1 MMTEDEKRA
10 RWHACYAQAETLAPE
25 PLPFL
30 AAHADWLPA
39 SGRALDLA
47 CGRGGNAL
55 FLARRGLKTWAWDY
69 AESAVA
75 GLRQRADGLP
85 LWVECRD
92 VVTHPPE
99 PESFDVIVVAH
110 FLHRPL
116 FPALA
121 AAARPG
127 GLLFY
132 ETWAG
137 AYAGRGPQNP
147 EYRLKPGELAG
158 AFPALTLLELQED
171 VDRAAGVW
179 RC

>member
-1 MMTEDEKRA
+1 MAEDEKRA
-10 RWHACYAQAETLAPE
+10 RWEACYAQAEAVEPE

-30 AAHADWLPA
+30 TAHADWLPA
-39 SGRALDLA
+39 SGRALD
-47 CGRGGNAL
+47 
-55 FLARRGLKTWAWDY
+55 TWAWDY

-75 GLRQRADGLP
+75 GLRQRADGL
-85 LWVECRD
+85 LLQVECRD
-92 VVTHPPE
+92 VTARPPE

-121 AAARPG
+121 AALRPG

-147 EYRLKPGELAG
+147 EYRLKLGELAG
-158 AFPALTLLELQED
+158 AFPGLILLELQED

-179 RC
+179 RR

>member
-1 MMTEDEKRA
+1 MAEDEKRV
-10 RWHACYAQAETLAPE
+10 RWEACYAQAEAVEPE
-25 PLPFL
+25 PLPFMT
-30 AAHADWLPA
+30 AHGDWMPA

-55 FLARRGLKTWAWDY
+55 FLARRGLDTWAWDY

-85 LWVECRD
+85 LQVECRD
-92 VVTHPPE
+92 VTARPPE
-99 PESFDVIVVAH
+99 PESFDVTVVAH

-121 AAARPG
+121 AALRPG

-147 EYRLKPGELAG
+147 EYRLKLGELAG
-158 AFPALTLLELQED
+158 AFPRLILLELQED

-179 RC
+179 RR

>member
-1 MMTEDEKRA
+1 MTDDEKWA
-10 RWHACYAQAETLAPE
+10 HWDACYAQVGAVEPE

-39 SGRALDLA
+39 GGRALDLA

-55 FLARRGLKTWAWDY
+55 FLARRGLETEAWDY

-75 GLRQRADGLP
+75 GLRERAVGLP
-85 LWVECRD
+85 LQVQCRD
-92 VVTHPPE
+92 VIAQPPA
-99 PESFDVIVVAH
+99 PESFAVIVVAH

-121 AAARPG
+121 AALRPG

-132 ETWAG
+132 ATWAG
-137 AYAGRGPQNP
+137 AYAGRGPQNMA
-147 EYRLKPGELAG
+147 YRLDLGELAG
-158 AFPALTLLELQED
+158 AFPGLILLELQED